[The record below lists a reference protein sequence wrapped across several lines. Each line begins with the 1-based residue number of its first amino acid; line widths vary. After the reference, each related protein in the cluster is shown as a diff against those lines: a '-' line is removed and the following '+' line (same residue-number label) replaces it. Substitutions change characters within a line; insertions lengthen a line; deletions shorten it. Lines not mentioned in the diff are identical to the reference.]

1 MMRRRRCWIQ
11 KKGKKKEKKRGKK
24 EKTTTTRRRRSR
36 EGWEGCGQI
45 GCGARAAAAHTQ
57 SSRRRRRVPPF
68 KCFLTRR
75 RLALILLVCAAAPY
89 EHPFPSPMVIINS
102 YECVCDINERF
113 VCVVLVV
120 RVATRWTQRK
130 QVAMSQTIK
139 KEKNNYQNKIF
150 PSTTI
155 THLNSTS
162 KIKRAPSISREP
174 KERMR
179 HTHTRRIWPIKI
191 NNWLPVIIPH
201 ISTTTF
207 FSFCFSLFQISLITQ
222 QLTTVSL
229 YSPTFLLFLFLF

>member
-1 MMRRRRCWIQ
+1 MRCARRRCTHTII
-11 KKGKKKEKKRGKK
+11 
-24 EKTTTTRRRRSR
+24 T
-36 EGWEGCGQI
+36 
-45 GCGARAAAAHTQ
+45 AAAD
-57 SSRRRRRVPPF
+57 PPF

-150 PSTTI
+150 PPPPPPPPTSIRRRKKKKLRAHRESPKKEWDTQGGFGQSKLTI
-155 THLNSTS
+155 DFRLLFRTS
-162 KIKRAPSISREP
+162 LPPPSSPFASLYFKFLLSRSNW
-174 KERMR
+174 
-179 HTHTRRIWPIKI
+179 RRS
-191 NNWLPVIIPH
+191 LYIPLH
-201 ISTTTF
+201 F
-207 FSFCFSLFQISLITQ
+207 CYFCFCFKN
-222 QLTTVSL
+222 
-229 YSPTFLLFLFLF
+229 FF